1 MTTPE
6 ISDPVAVFG
15 RELSEVVAL
24 MRRRDDNGDTFG
36 ADVAKLRLEGL
47 ESVIMTTDA
56 RSLEGAAYQ
65 VMLALS
71 EFEQVKEGTAENGA
85 DAAAI
90 KIRAACASAVRVL
103 MREAGIDADNEA
115 FDYHM
120 GGVLN
125 GSGKSDTNT
134 ETESESESKTAPS
147 PQAISPTFGENITP
161 SAEGSSDWM

>member
-1 MTTPE
+1 MTTSE
-6 ISDPVAVFG
+6 INDPVAVYG
-15 RELSEVVAL
+15 RELSEVVSL

-103 MREAGIDADNEA
+103 MREAGIDPENEA

-120 GGVLN
+120 GSVLN
-125 GSGKSDTNT
+125 GGERPADD
-134 ETESESESKTAPS
+134 SESEADSEPKSAPA
-147 PQAISPTFGENITP
+147 PQAISPTFGENIAP